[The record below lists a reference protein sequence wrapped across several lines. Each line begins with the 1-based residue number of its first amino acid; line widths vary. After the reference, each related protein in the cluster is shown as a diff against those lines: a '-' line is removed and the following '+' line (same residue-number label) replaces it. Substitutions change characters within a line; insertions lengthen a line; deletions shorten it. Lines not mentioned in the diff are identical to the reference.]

1 MPLSRGRSER
11 GPQVRFIVGYA
22 ADDQGHEALELG
34 AWLAAQYDAELT
46 VAYVVP
52 DDFPVPT
59 LVDLRESLPAEVRS
73 RVEGWLT
80 RAEAWLADHAGV
92 RADTRIVPAASPAR
106 GLIGLAHQL
115 DARLIVL
122 GSSRKGSGRHFG
134 IGTVSGQL
142 LHESPVPLA
151 LSPAGYEI
159 ATDTPRGQVWCG
171 YIGTDESKEALAV
184 AARVAARMEVPLR
197 LVNFEVD
204 RAPARGA
211 SADVELIVTEGPDA
225 PADTD
230 AELTRLSGEGIDV
243 SAVTA
248 RGRNVDEA
256 FTVLERSDDAA
267 DVLIIGS
274 HRAGPLSRVFLGAMA
289 SRILRSSPWPVVAIP
304 RGAAGLLDE
313 LAESDV
319 DEADEVDAGS
329 PEEHDETD
337 EVAER

>member
-1 MPLSRGRSER
+1 M
-11 GPQVRFIVGYA
+11 RFIVGYA

-59 LVDLRESLPAEVRS
+59 IVDLRESLPAEVRA
-73 RVEGWLT
+73 RVEGWLG

-122 GSSRKGSGRHFG
+122 GSSRKGGGRHFG

-151 LSPAGYEI
+151 LSPEGYEI
-159 ATDTPRGQVWCG
+159 STDTPKGQVWCG
-171 YIGTDESKEALAV
+171 YIGTEQSKEALSV
-184 AARVAARMEVPLR
+184 AALIAGRMEVPLR

-204 RAPARGA
+204 RAPARG
-211 SADVELIVTEGPDA
+211 SSTDVELIVAEDGVG
-225 PADTD
+225 DTD
-230 AELTRLSGEGIDV
+230 AVLARLGADGIDV

-248 RGRNVDEA
+248 RGRNVDDA
-256 FTVLERSDDAA
+256 FTALARSDDAA
-267 DVLIIGS
+267 DVLVIGS
-274 HRAGPLSRVFLGAMA
+274 HRAGPVSRVFLGAMA
-289 SRILRSSPWPVVAIP
+289 SRILRSSPWPVIAIP
-304 RGAAGLLDE
+304 RGAAGLFED
-313 LAESDV
+313 AGGADSGSTPDQT
-319 DEADEVDAGS
+319 DEV
-329 PEEHDETD
+329 TD
-337 EVAER
+337 EVAP